1 MGQINN
7 QNLPNQLD
15 AAWLIHARPY
25 RETSYLAW
33 FFCLEKGRVNALA
46 KGWRNKKAH
55 QKALLQ
61 PFTPL
66 MLSFSGRSQLKYLS
80 QLEAT
85 GAPKPLTGK
94 ALVCGLYANELL
106 ARLLPEGQPSQELF
120 TNYSLL
126 LELLNQPDQL
136 EPALRSF
143 EFSLLA
149 YLDQPLVFSD
159 EQGEPLVEDAWYNWQ
174 PTTGFSLLTSDAT
187 TSNQQALAN
196 SPQQPKFN
204 GADLLAI
211 QADKWHNLTTRNTAK
226 LLTRLALYYHLGNKP
241 LETRKLMQ
249 QFLRSGK

>member
-1 MGQINN
+1 MGLTTN
-7 QNLPNQLD
+7 QQLD

-66 MLSFSGRSQLKYLS
+66 MLNFSGKGQLKYLS
-80 QLEAT
+80 HLEAT
-85 GAPKPLTGK
+85 SPPKPLAGK

-120 TNYSLL
+120 TSYSLL
-126 LELLNQPDQL
+126 LELLNQPEHL
-136 EPALRSF
+136 EPALRNF
-143 EFSLLA
+143 ELSLLA

-159 EQGEPLVEDAWYNWQ
+159 EQGEPLVEEAWYNWQ
-174 PTTGFSLLTSDAT
+174 PTTGFSLLASSLTP
-187 TSNQQALAN
+187 NQEQSTN
-196 SPQQPKFN
+196 QQPKFK

-211 QADKWHNLTTRNTAK
+211 QADKWHNLTTRKTAK

-249 QFLRSGK
+249 QFLRSSKNN